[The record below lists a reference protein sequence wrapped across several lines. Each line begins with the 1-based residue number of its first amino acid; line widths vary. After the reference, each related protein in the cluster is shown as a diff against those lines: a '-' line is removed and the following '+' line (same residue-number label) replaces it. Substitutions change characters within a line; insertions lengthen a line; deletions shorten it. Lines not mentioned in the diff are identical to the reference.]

1 MFLDDY
7 QEAAVKLAIYP
18 RFEGNLNFAY
28 PALGLI
34 GEAGEVSEKIKKG
47 IRDGVLNRHEVAKE
61 LGDVLWYLS
70 VLAHEMGYSLDGVA
84 RMNLDKL
91 NSRKARD
98 KLHGEGDNR

>member
-1 MFLDDY
+1 MLLDAY
-7 QEAAVKLAIYP
+7 QKEATALAIYP

-47 IRDGVLNRHEVAKE
+47 IRDNVLDKQEVAKE

-70 VLAHEMGYSLDGVA
+70 VLAAEMGYDLSDVA
-84 RMNLDKL
+84 QMNLDKL
-91 NSRKARD
+91 NDRKARD
-98 KLHGEGDNR
+98 KLRGEGDNR